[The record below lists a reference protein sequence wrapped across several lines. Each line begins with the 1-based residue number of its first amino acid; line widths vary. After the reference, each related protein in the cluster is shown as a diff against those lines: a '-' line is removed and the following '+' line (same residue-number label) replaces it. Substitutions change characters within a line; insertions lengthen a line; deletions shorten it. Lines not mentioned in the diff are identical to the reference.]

1 MEGVHLGGIVMSI
14 EWLYSIAVDNWE
26 MFLRGAGMTML
37 IATISTIAGAII
49 GLLIGVIDTVPKQ
62 KPGFK
67 KYFLT
72 AVRVILRV
80 YVEFF
85 RGTPMMVQAMVVFYG
100 LPLMMQSIKASIG
113 TDFGIDGD
121 MNRTFAAILVVSLN
135 TGAYM
140 AEIVRGGVISVD
152 KGQFEAAQ
160 AIGMSHWK
168 TMIHVVLPQVLRNIL
183 PATGNQFVMNIK
195 DTSVLNVIGV
205 TELFFQTKSIAG
217 ANFRYFE
224 SFFIACLVYLVLTIV
239 VTQILRF
246 FERKLGGTA
255 NYQMLDIPQPR
266 RAEGPMK

>member
-1 MEGVHLGGIVMSI
+1 MSL
-14 EWLYSIAVDNWE
+14 EWLIEIVKDNWD

-37 IATISTIAGAII
+37 IATISTVIGAII
-49 GLLIGVIDTVPKQ
+49 GLLIGVVETVPKQ
-62 KPGFK
+62 KNGFK
-67 KYFLT
+67 KWFLCI
-72 AVRVILRV
+72 VKIILRV

-85 RGTPMMVQAMVVFYG
+85 RGTPMMVQAMVVFFG
-100 LPLMMQSIKASIG
+100 LPLIMQSIKATIG

-121 MNRTFAAILVVSLN
+121 MNRTFAAVLVVSLN

-140 AEIVRGGVISVD
+140 AEIVRGGVLSID

-160 AIGMSHWK
+160 AIGMNHWK

-205 TELFFQTKSIAG
+205 TELFFTTKSIAG

-224 SFFIACLVYLVLTIV
+224 SFFIACLVYLVLTMV

-246 FERKLGGTA
+246 FERKLGGDA

-266 RAEGPMK
+266 RAEDPLK